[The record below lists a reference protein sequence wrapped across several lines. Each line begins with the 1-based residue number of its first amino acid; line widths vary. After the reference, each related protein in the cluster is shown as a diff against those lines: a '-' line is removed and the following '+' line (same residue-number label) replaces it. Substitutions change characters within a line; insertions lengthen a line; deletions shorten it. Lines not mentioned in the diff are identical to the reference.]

1 MLNKTNLQKDI
12 EQKEFYSA
20 IKYPGPRST
29 LTYLWAKRIE
39 KYFKKD
45 DKFVFLDAGC
55 GAGNDVC
62 AILSIFKN
70 SKAFGVDQS
79 NESLKILKNRA
90 KKMNVSE
97 RLNCINQSYL
107 EEFDI
112 KEKADIS
119 FAIGTIGH
127 SSNPDLALKNILKN
141 TKKNG
146 YVALMLY
153 SDQGTYEKNK
163 LISALNLLNPDS
175 PDEFLNYIYSYEKKY
190 PKFLHQS
197 LFKTFLNLR
206 NFISHYI
213 KRFIMHKSYGYLES
227 LPKDTLYKDTYIT
240 KIEKSFSFEELLS
253 LVENNNLEI
262 IDFFSHGKIDIN
274 KIPNKWRSKW
284 KNLNMINKAK
294 ISSLINPNPTSW
306 SIIAKRINF

>member
-1 MLNKTNLQKDI
+1 
-12 EQKEFYSA
+12 
-20 IKYPGPRST
+20 
-29 LTYLWAKRIE
+29 
-39 KYFKKD
+39 
-45 DKFVFLDAGC
+45 
-55 GAGNDVC
+55 
-62 AILSIFKN
+62 
-70 SKAFGVDQS
+70 
-79 NESLKILKNRA
+79 
-90 KKMNVSE
+90 MNFSE

-153 SDQGTYEKNK
+153 SDHGTYEKNK

-175 PDEFLNYIYSYEKKY
+175 PEEFLNYIYSYEKKY

-197 LFKTFLNLR
+197 LSKTLLDFK

-213 KRFIMHKSYGYLES
+213 RRISMNKSYGYLES
-227 LPKDTLYKDTYIT
+227 LPKDILYKDTYIT
-240 KIEKSFSFEELLS
+240 KIEKSFSFDELLS
-253 LVENNNLEI
+253 LVEKNNLEI
-262 IDFFSHGKIDIN
+262 LDFFSHGKIDIK
-274 KIPNKWRSKW
+274 KIPSKWRSKW

-306 SIIAKRINF
+306 SIITKRINF